1 MQAGYG
7 QKEITPPTGLD
18 LSGYGYYY
26 QRPAG
31 KVLAPLLARAIMFRQ
46 AGKTALLIVCDLLG
60 LTAGQVKTSK
70 SLLAKELGLP
80 EQSIMLA
87 STHTHSGPATGNLT
101 GSGLPDTAYLA
112 NLPGLLLEAGQA
124 AATDLARV
132 SSAAYLAAEVDAIG
146 FNRAAPDGP
155 FDKKVRAVVLHR
167 DQAQP
172 LLLVHHACHPVT
184 LGPTTDVSP
193 DYPGSTLDF
202 LAKEGYAG
210 IFLNGFC
217 GDIDPVSN
225 QLIWASGTK
234 ETVNEYGSRLAK
246 ALLSGL
252 AGAGKINRL
261 ELDIFELASQLLLQE
276 YDVGKIARTAAEY
289 SNENNK
295 NTVSAWALKM
305 NQQLATAE
313 PYQEKIHIPVL
324 KLGQILLV
332 GYPGEPF
339 FRLGELLA
347 DGLPGYTILPV
358 SNSNASL
365 RYIAEAADI
374 DQAGYGG
381 LRSIF
386 VYGVL
391 PLQAGEGEKLA
402 HNTAAMIRLK
412 LGSPA

>member
-1 MQAGYG
+1 
-7 QKEITPPTGLD
+7 
-18 LSGYGYYY
+18 
-26 QRPAG
+26 
-31 KVLAPLLARAIMFRQ
+31 
-46 AGKTALLIVCDLLG
+46 
-60 LTAGQVKTSK
+60 
-70 SLLAKELGLP
+70 
-80 EQSIMLA
+80 
-87 STHTHSGPATGNLT
+87 
-101 GSGLPDTAYLA
+101 
-112 NLPGLLLEAGQA
+112 
-124 AATDLARV
+124 
-132 SSAAYLAAEVDAIG
+132 
-146 FNRAAPDGP
+146 
-155 FDKKVRAVVLHR
+155 
-167 DQAQP
+167 
-172 LLLVHHACHPVT
+172 
-184 LGPTTDVSP
+184 
-193 DYPGSTLDF
+193 LDF

-225 QLIWASGTK
+225 QLIWASGTE
-234 ETVNEYGSRLAK
+234 ETVTEYGSRLAK

-261 ELDIFELASQLLLQE
+261 ELDTFELASQLLLQE

-339 FRLGELLA
+339 YRLGELLA
-347 DGLPGYTILPV
+347 AGLPGYTILPV